1 MILVVSLVD
10 CNEVV
15 EVTLAVLMVDSID
28 SEVVGMTV
36 VVSLVDTIEVKG
48 VTSLVD
54 AIEVVAKSLRHL
66 MQMSPRY

>member
-36 VVSLVDTIEVKG
+36 VVSLVDTIEVEG

-54 AIEVVAKSLRHL
+54 AIEVVAKLLRHL